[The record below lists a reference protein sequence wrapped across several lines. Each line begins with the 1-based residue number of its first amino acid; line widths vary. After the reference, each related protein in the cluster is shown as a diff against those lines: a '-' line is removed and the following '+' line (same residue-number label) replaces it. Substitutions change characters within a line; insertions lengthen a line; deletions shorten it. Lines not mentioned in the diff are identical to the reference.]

1 MNTQHASMVTRRQFL
16 VSAGAGTALAGV
28 VPVWGEES
36 EQRQSIPQR
45 DFGKTGVKVP
55 IVGVGT
61 APAGFRG
68 RREAAKFYGECLDR
82 GLTYF
87 DTAPEFAGYGK
98 AQVALGDVLK
108 TRRAEAFVVTK
119 CWEPDGEKA
128 LALLK
133 KNLQEL
139 QTDRVDV
146 VYAHSLGA
154 DNMTPKAILGPKG
167 ILPALAKA
175 QRDGLVRFIGVSGHN
190 RPARFLQVLREF
202 EIQVMMNAV
211 SFVARHIY
219 DFETTVWPEGQKRGM
234 ALAAMKVYGGII
246 GGQQEP
252 KGARIPREDLHNA
265 FRYAQGLP
273 GVSTVVLG
281 LHDDSEL
288 KQTIEWARTYAPL
301 AEAES
306 KSLLARG
313 KELAAH
319 WGEVYG
325 PVV

>member
-1 MNTQHASMVTRRQFL
+1 MSADRRFRGTRRDFL
-16 VSAGAGTALAGV
+16 VTAGAGTTIAALA
-28 VPVWGEES
+28 PVLSAKEDS
-36 EQRQSIPQR
+36 PQAIPQR
-45 DFGKTGVKVP
+45 KYGTTGATVP

-68 RREAAKFYGECLDR
+68 RKEAREVYSACLDQ

-108 TRRAEAFVVTK
+108 TRRSEAFVVTK

-133 KNLQEL
+133 QNLREL

-154 DNMTPKAILGPKG
+154 DNMPPEKILASNG

-175 QRDGLVRFIGVSGHN
+175 QRDGLTRFIGVSGHN
-190 RPARFLQVLREF
+190 RPGRFLEVLREF

-219 DFETTVWPEGQKRGM
+219 DFESTVWPEAQRRGV

-246 GGQQEP
+246 GGQEKP
-252 KGARIPREDLHNA
+252 KGARVPKADLLRRFGMRNRCRA
-265 FRYAQGLP
+265 
-273 GVSTVVLG
+273 
-281 LHDDSEL
+281 
-288 KQTIEWARTYAPL
+288 
-301 AEAES
+301 
-306 KSLLARG
+306 
-313 KELAAH
+313 
-319 WGEVYG
+319 
-325 PVV
+325 